1 MFSLQLQETFE
12 FDVNSSEIT
21 DRSWSPDRNSMW
33 TGFSYEDSSGEYD
46 PSNYPSPYI
55 DASTATFFR
64 PFAGPT
70 QPMQLPIQTIP
81 NITNIN
87 ALQSNDAPLLLPR
100 QNFEIDRSLITNLKR
115 IGEGAF
121 GLVAKA
127 NLLEENSAGC
137 VTVAVKKRITVAV
150 KMLKGEV

>member
-1 MFSLQLQETFE
+1 
-12 FDVNSSEIT
+12 
-21 DRSWSPDRNSMW
+21 MW

-70 QPMQLPIQTIP
+70 QPIQLPIQTIP
-81 NITNIN
+81 IITNIN

-127 NLLEENSAGC
+127 NLLEKNSAGC
-137 VTVAVKKRITVAV
+137 VEKRITVAV
-150 KMLKGEV
+150 KMLKGEVLLLYGKYKNTMV

>member
-1 MFSLQLQETFE
+1 
-12 FDVNSSEIT
+12 
-21 DRSWSPDRNSMW
+21 MW

-55 DASTATFFR
+55 DASTDTFFR

-81 NITNIN
+81 IITNIN

-127 NLLEENSAGC
+127 NLLEKNSAGC
-137 VTVAVKKRITVAV
+137 VEKRITVAV
-150 KMLKGEV
+150 KMLKGEVLLLYGKYKNTMV